1 MSLKVTILGCGASGG
16 VPMIGCNCPVCA
28 STDPR
33 NKRLRSSIFIEADGV
48 NILVDSSPDL
58 RQQALCN
65 GITRIDAII
74 YTHTHAD
81 HVHGI
86 DDLRSFNYR
95 QNDQI
100 PIYGDAEAMQDLQT
114 RFPYAFQPPRATP
127 AIWMRPSLVPHVVEP
142 LVPFT
147 IGNVTILPFEQVHGA
162 GRTLGI
168 RIGDFA
174 YSTDTNEL
182 PDEAL
187 NMLAGTRIWIVDCLR
202 YDFSPTHASLPVT
215 LDWIERIRPERA
227 YLTHMSHAFDYTR
240 FAAELPSG
248 IEPAYDGLVIT
259 GID

>member
-16 VPMIGCNCPVCA
+16 VPMIGCDCEVCRSA
-28 STDPR
+28 DPR
-33 NKRLRSSIFIEADGV
+33 NKRLRSSIFIEVNGV

-58 RQQALCN
+58 RQQALAH

-81 HVHGI
+81 HIHGI

-95 QNDQI
+95 QNAQI
-100 PIYGDAEAMQDLQT
+100 PIYGDAKALQDLQT
-114 RFPYAFQPPRATP
+114 RFAYAFQPPRATP
-127 AIWMRPSLVPHVVEP
+127 AVWMRPSLVPHVVEP
-142 LVPFT
+142 FKPFT
-147 IGNVTILPFEQVHGA
+147 IGNITILPFEQIHGA

-168 RIGDFA
+168 RIEDFA

-182 PDEAL
+182 PPESLDAL
-187 NMLAGTRIWIVDCLR
+187 MGTKTWIVDCLR

-215 LDWIERIRPERA
+215 LGWIDQIRPERA

-240 FAAELPSG
+240 FAAELPANIS
-248 IEPAYDGLVIT
+248 PAYDGLVIT
-259 GID
+259 RI